1 MIPPQ
6 TETSP
11 HLYVEAP
18 PKVEPPKVE
27 PPKVE
32 PPKVEPPKV
41 EPPKV
46 EPPKVV
52 EEDWANL
59 IEKEE

>member
-18 PKVEPPKVE
+18 PKVVE

>member
-18 PKVEPPKVE
+18 PKVV
-27 PPKVE
+27 
-32 PPKVEPPKV
+32 
-41 EPPKV
+41 
-46 EPPKVV
+46 
-52 EEDWANL
+52 EDWANL
-59 IEKEE
+59 TEKEE

>member
-18 PKVEPPKVE
+18 PKV
-27 PPKVE
+27 
-32 PPKVEPPKV
+32 VEPPKV

-52 EEDWANL
+52 EDWANL

>member
-11 HLYVEAP
+11 HLYVE
-18 PKVEPPKVE
+18 EPPKVE

-32 PPKVEPPKV
+32 KPPKVE

-52 EEDWANL
+52 EDWANL
-59 IEKEE
+59 TEKEE